1 MEAREQCPTPRNPF
15 VPKAHI
21 GTRKTG
27 LSAAKFPRV
36 YLFNISGQTRPE
48 LVAGRWFRPEIT
60 DELGDLLYSLCLL
73 AEVVGVDLDEAFQAM
88 LHKYEQ
94 RRQAKGHIGSQIL
107 D

>member
-1 MEAREQCPTPRNPF
+1 MLTRQLIWWLLPSVITLFLIDNSYLLN
-15 VPKAHI
+15 I
-21 GTRKTG
+21 G
-27 LSAAKFPRV
+27 A
-36 YLFNISGQTRPE
+36 QTRPE

-94 RRQAKGHIGSQIL
+94 RWQAKGHIGSQIL